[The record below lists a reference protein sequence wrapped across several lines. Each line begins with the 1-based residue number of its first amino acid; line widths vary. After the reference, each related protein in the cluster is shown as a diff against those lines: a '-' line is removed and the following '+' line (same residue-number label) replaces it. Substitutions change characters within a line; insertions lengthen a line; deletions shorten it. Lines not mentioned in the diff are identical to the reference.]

1 MDENATAHL
10 PRRALLGGAATLL
23 AMPARAA
30 WPERPIRFVVPFAA
44 GGGVDLTARMLAEA
58 LSPPLGQP
66 IVVENRSG
74 AGGAIGVQAVAQSAP
89 DGTSFAMTSP
99 STVTIGPNL
108 RPSTYDPFGL
118 VHVSQICT
126 SPLLLVCRRDLPAQ
140 TLAELIALA
149 RRSPTTL
156 KVANAGI
163 GTVTH
168 LAAEL
173 FNQKLEVARFLH
185 APYRGTAPAMADI
198 IAGTADI
205 FFSDSSAWTA
215 AEQNQVRL
223 LAVTAEQR
231 WPRAPQTPA
240 VAEAIPG
247 FVAMNWYGIAGPAGL
262 PDAVSGPLGA
272 AVAQALGR
280 VELQRRLEGIG
291 FDAAPLAR
299 EPFTAFLR
307 REAATWREVIARGN
321 IRAD

>member
-1 MDENATAHL
+1 MTATVT
-10 PRRALLGGAATLL
+10 RRTLLGGGAALL
-23 AMPARAA
+23 ATPALAA
-30 WPERPIRFVVPFAA
+30 WPDRPMRFVVPFAA

-58 LSPPLGQP
+58 LSPTLGHP

-74 AGGAIGVQAVAQSAP
+74 AGGAIGVQAVAQAAP
-89 DGTSFAMTSP
+89 DGSSFAMTSP

-108 RPSTYDPFGL
+108 RPSTYDPFAL
-118 VHVSQICT
+118 VHVAQICT
-126 SPLLLVCRRDLPAQ
+126 SPLLLVCRRDLPVQ
-140 TLAELIALA
+140 TLAELVALA
-149 RRSPTTL
+149 RRSPGTL

-185 APYRGTAPAMADI
+185 APYRGTAPAIADI

-215 AEQNQVRL
+215 VEQNQVRL

-231 WPRAPQTPA
+231 WPRTPTTPT
-240 VAEAIPG
+240 VAEAISG
-247 FVAMNWYGIAGPAGL
+247 FVAMNWYGIAGPPGL
-262 PDAVSGPLGA
+262 PDAVSTPLGA
-272 AVAQALGR
+272 AIAQALAR
-280 VELQRRLEGIG
+280 QDVQRRLESIG

-307 REAATWREVIARGN
+307 REAAIWREVIARGN